1 MKRKPKKK
9 KLKPHQTLEHHMSL
23 CVPLLMHDGEPI
35 EKTIEHYEWIYEK
48 QNKSDLK

>member
-23 CVPLLMHDGEPI
+23 CVPLLLQEGEEI
-35 EKTIEHYEWIYEK
+35 EKAIEICEWIYEK
-48 QNKSDLK
+48 QNKSD